1 MVMDNSITSVFVA
14 LLFSLFKIIIIIII
28 IIFHLESLS
37 KSYWDNEKEKIMVKK
52 TYQLGK

>member
-14 LLFSLFKIIIIIII
+14 LLFSLFKIIIII
-28 IIFHLESLS
+28 FLLESLS

-52 TYQLGK
+52 SYQLGK